1 MTRRLQFAVSVFYAV
16 LCIASLALWVRSNTW
31 LESSKLDDHFAIV
44 APHWAFALVFAFLAF
59 APWAKN
65 IGPPVPARFSLRTMF
80 IATTLLA
87 VVLGL
92 AVWLVTLE
100 ARP

>member
-1 MTRRLQFAVSVFYAV
+1 MTRRLQVAVSVFYAV
-16 LCIASLALWVRSNTW
+16 LCIASLALWVLSNTW

-44 APHWAFALVFAFLAF
+44 APHWVFALVFAFLAF

-65 IGPPVPARFSLRTMF
+65 IGPPVPSRFSLRTML
-80 IATTLLA
+80 IAVTLVA

-92 AVWLVTLE
+92 GIWL
-100 ARP
+100 AS